1 MKPFGLVVPVL
12 LLLAAC
18 ASRAEPS
25 RQVDTV
31 GIAPALVVERF
42 LQAANRQDL
51 ETMARLWGNSEGL
64 VIDRDPRSEVEKRL
78 YATALI
84 LRHDDYEIQGERI
97 IPGRPDAL
105 QLIVRMHID
114 GRQVPVAYTMVRSK
128 NGAWLVESVDLEAIT
143 AGR

>member
-1 MKPFGLVVPVL
+1 MKPFGLIVPVL

-18 ASRAEPS
+18 GSRAEPS
-25 RQVDTV
+25 GHVDAT
-31 GIAPALVVERF
+31 GIAPALVLERF

-51 ETMARLWGNSEGL
+51 ETMARLWGNAEGL
-64 VIDRDPRSEVEKRL
+64 VIDRDPRAEVEQRL

-84 LRHDDYEIQGERI
+84 LKHDDFQIQGEQI
-97 IPGRPDAL
+97 IPGRPEAL
-105 QLIVRMHID
+105 QLIVRMHIG

-128 NGAWLVESVDLEAIT
+128 NGAWLVEAIDLEAIT